1 VQTTPKTSSTKPGAP
16 FSSKSTKGIQLIHR
30 LKSASI
36 RANPR
41 LTDAIGCPSVL
52 GFYPARNTKNGAFFA
67 HFAPK
72 TEKTRKKPVET
83 P

>member
-1 VQTTPKTSSTKPGAP
+1 MFDARFIASTMGR
-16 FSSKSTKGIQLIHR
+16 QLTHR
-30 LKSASI
+30 PI
-36 RANPR
+36 RANPQS
-41 LTDAIGCPSVL
+41 IGVIGFLSVL
-52 GFYPARNTKNGAFFA
+52 GFTLQELPTNRAFFA